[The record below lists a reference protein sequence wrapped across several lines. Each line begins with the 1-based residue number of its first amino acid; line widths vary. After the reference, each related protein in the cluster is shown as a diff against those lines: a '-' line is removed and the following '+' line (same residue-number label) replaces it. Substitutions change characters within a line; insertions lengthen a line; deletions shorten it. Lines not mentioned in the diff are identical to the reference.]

1 MNSSLWRYSTLI
13 LAVVIYLYFWI
24 GWWCVLFCAVAI
36 LLLLCYRAYRRYK
49 IDLRLNKYRYTDTTV
64 STKVE
69 QSSAVSIENEN
80 LKRRRT
86 QIATF
91 EQFIL
96 RLNRAVLYSRL
107 ASRFYDWLLDYL
119 RADLV
124 YSTDLYDY
132 LLERAK
138 KRLNS
143 AQAEYLK
150 SELRVM
156 IDVVRLF
163 MRGQSVEDVVN
174 NLKER

>member
-1 MNSSLWRYSTLI
+1 M
-13 LAVVIYLYFWI
+13 
-24 GWWCVLFCAVAI
+24 LFCAVAI

-80 LKRRRT
+80 LKRRRR

-96 RLNRAVLYSRL
+96 RLNRAGLYSRL
-107 ASRFYDWLLDYL
+107 SSRFYDWLLDYL

-163 MRGQSVEDVVN
+163 MRGQSVEEAVN
-174 NLKER
+174 TLKER

>member
-1 MNSSLWRYSTLI
+1 M
-13 LAVVIYLYFWI
+13 
-24 GWWCVLFCAVAI
+24 
-36 LLLLCYRAYRRYK
+36 
-49 IDLRLNKYRYTDTTV
+49 RLNKYRYTDTTV

-107 ASRFYDWLLDYL
+107 SSRFYDWLLDYL

>member
-1 MNSSLWRYSTLI
+1 M
-13 LAVVIYLYFWI
+13 
-24 GWWCVLFCAVAI
+24 
-36 LLLLCYRAYRRYK
+36 
-49 IDLRLNKYRYTDTTV
+49 RLNKYRYTDTTV

-96 RLNRAVLYSRL
+96 RLNRAGLYSRL
-107 ASRFYDWLLDYL
+107 SSRFYDWLLDYL

-163 MRGQSVEDVVN
+163 MRGQSVEEAVN
-174 NLKER
+174 TLKER